1 MPKSADEQ
9 VIAEEMYRYFNRE
22 WRDKIQAALRQLP
35 RTDTA
40 QNTIANLLTDAYL
53 CGVSDG
59 NVISMTYWLIA
70 YNRKRGEL
78 LSCDPFEDSRAAL
91 AERFRLERDAHPD
104 VEIVVLGADSL
115 EALKVT
121 HGRYFYNEGNR

>member
-9 VIAEEMYRYFNRE
+9 VIADEMYRYFNRE

-53 CGVSDG
+53 CGVRDGGGFGMRSLAQEMRTEAERRERSEMLRGVQIGDG
-59 NVISMTYWLIA
+59 NVQSNTF
-70 YNRKRGEL
+70 G
-78 LSCDPFEDSRAAL
+78 
-91 AERFRLERDAHPD
+91 
-104 VEIVVLGADSL
+104 
-115 EALKVT
+115 
-121 HGRYFYNEGNR
+121 